1 MRAADSPVFTWF
13 EVERA
18 DLRARATVTVA
29 AQRELQLR
37 QELARVRAQGTR
49 SALIELAREIDGSA
63 VAPRARQ
70 AMRLEIAITLREQ
83 GAYAESAALLEGT
96 PGPAAPLRA
105 LWLQARSLA
114 LRRLGEQEPDESR
127 SEVLW
132 AKAEKLL
139 AELLA
144 EEPPSAETC
153 GIAAGL
159 AKRRFARFLTAGQRA
174 RSGVPLA
181 TMIRLYR
188 MGFEAEP
195 WDYYVGINLIASL
208 RLRGQRFSAT
218 GDDDLAEARSLLPV
232 VRLMVRR
239 LPPQMRTFWP
249 TVTRAELV
257 LHEYLLDHPDGGPA
271 EPVIS
276 AYSEALAHEH
286 PPDYEERPTIG
297 CWTFSAGLAIRRSLL
312 LPSRRYSRAGRQ
324 LRVAP
329 RIPRRR
335 RRGGQL

>member
-1 MRAADSPVFTWF
+1 MPQALKATPHEPVALFDPDAII
-13 EVERA
+13 VEFQKLA
-18 DLRARATVTVA
+18 TSYEGELRTAIAHR
-29 AQRELQLR
+29 LK
-37 QELARVRAQGTR
+37 
-49 SALIELAREIDGSA
+49 A
-63 VAPRARQ
+63 V
-70 AMRLEIAITLREQ
+70 L
-83 GAYAESAALLEGT
+83 AES
-96 PGPAAPLRA
+96 R
-105 LWLQARSLA
+105 
-114 LRRLGEQEPDESR
+114 
-127 SEVLW
+127 

-286 PPDYEERPTIG
+286 PPDYEKAAYDQLDIFRR
-297 CWTFSAGLAIRRSLL
+297 AGDPPEFIAAVQEVF
-312 LPSRRYSRAGRQ
+312 PSRPAQ
-324 LRVAP
+324 
-329 RIPRRR
+329 
-335 RRGGQL
+335 

>member
-1 MRAADSPVFTWF
+1 MGQGREAAGRTAG
-13 EVERA
+13 RG
-18 DLRARATVTVA
+18 A
-29 AQRELQLR
+29 AVGRDVWHR
-37 QELARVRAQGTR
+37 G
-49 SALIELAREIDGSA
+49 
-63 VAPRARQ
+63 
-70 AMRLEIAITLREQ
+70 
-83 GAYAESAALLEGT
+83 
-96 PGPAAPLRA
+96 
-105 LWLQARSLA
+105 
-114 LRRLGEQEPDESR
+114 
-127 SEVLW
+127 
-132 AKAEKLL
+132 
-139 AELLA
+139 
-144 EEPPSAETC
+144 
-153 GIAAGL
+153 GL

-286 PPDYEERPTIG
+286 PPDYEKAAYDQLDIFR
-297 CWTFSAGLAIRRSLL
+297 
-312 LPSRRYSRAGRQ
+312 RAGDPPDHCCRPGGIPE
-324 LRVAP
+324 LRA
-329 RIPRRR
+329 
-335 RRGGQL
+335 Q